1 MAQRM
6 PRSAGYDCLRLPA
19 GKVGGISRWRPF
31 FDRWTRRRHLGIQQR
46 IMLYVTIGLVLMFGS
61 IAFLGLQSIKEA
73 TGLVHAERLT
83 RAFTIAGIFQSGFQD
98 IAGDVQQENVG
109 LLADGSQLDETA
121 SRLLA
126 HLTLVD
132 AFRFFRPT
140 GVWVLGPDGRVLTE
154 TGSPSPNEVDQ
165 ASSILSTMSDLA
177 NNDFSVVT
185 APAAA
190 SYPASFAALIAR
202 VGSGDETAGRVV
214 VVHLEA
220 ANSQAPYVPS
230 SGDRLGSGVAAST
243 EQSADPASRYH
254 LEVVGPDG
262 RVALGI
268 GPDEHPGALSYH
280 FPVIQGIQGDRQAV
294 SLLHQPGPDESFEPH
309 VMAVVPLTGSH
320 FYLVLEQAV
329 DVALALPRQLEQRL
343 LLLTVVGFLT
353 TLAVAWVTTGRVVKP
368 TQQLTAVAQ
377 RMAQGDLESPISV
390 AAQDEVGQLAQSLES
405 MRQQL
410 RNAYQQLEETN
421 KTLELQVRERTAR
434 LGELLTKIISAQE
447 DERAR
452 LARELHDETAQTLG
466 ALSIAMDRARDNLD
480 ETQPEVAERLQEAR
494 TIAAGLL
501 EDTRRLILDLRP
513 MALDDLG
520 LAPAIRWYA
529 ETHLEEAGV
538 VAGIEVDQP
547 SKRLPQH
554 LEVSLFRMVQEA
566 VNNIARHADAHHA
579 GIRLAFRDSVASVRI
594 TDDGRGFDAEA
605 VLGLAVPARSVG
617 LLGMQERVR
626 LLNGHLTIDS
636 QPGKGTV
643 IAIEIPVE
651 AGAAR

>member
-6 PRSAGYDCLRLPA
+6 PRSAGFDLLHLPA
-19 GKVGGISRWRPF
+19 DVLWGSVSRFRRTVGRWPHG
-31 FDRWTRRRHLGIQQR
+31 RHLGIQQR

-61 IAFLGLQSIKEA
+61 NAFLGLESIKQA
-73 TGLVHAERLT
+73 TDLVYAERLT
-83 RAFTIAGIFQSGFQD
+83 RAFTIAGIIQSDFRH
-98 IAGDVQQENVG
+98 IAGDVQEQAG
-109 LLADGSQLDETA
+109 LLADGPQLDETA
-121 SRLLA
+121 SGLLA
-126 HLTLVD
+126 HLSRVD
-132 AFRFFRPT
+132 PFRFFRTT
-140 GVWVLGPDGRVLTE
+140 GVWVLGPDGRVLAAA
-154 TGSPSPNEVDQ
+154 GSPSPNEMDQ
-165 ASSILSTMSDLA
+165 PSSMVSAISDIDSA
-177 NNDFSVVT
+177 DFAVVT

-190 SYPASFAALIAR
+190 SDRQAFAAVIIRIGDRGDAAR
-202 VGSGDETAGRVV
+202 RVV
-214 VVHLEA
+214 VVDLEA
-220 ANSQAPYVPS
+220 ANSPAPYVPS
-230 SGDRLGSGVAAST
+230 SEDQVGAGVAPT
-243 EQSADPASRYH
+243 PEQLSDPASQYH

-268 GPDEHPGALSYH
+268 GPDEDPGGLSYH
-280 FPVIQGIQGDRQAV
+280 FPVIQGLQASQAV
-294 SLLHQPGPDESFEPH
+294 SLLHEPGPGESFESH
-309 VMAVVPLTGSH
+309 VMAVVPLTGSR

-329 DVALALPRQLEQRL
+329 DVALALPRELEQRL
-343 LLLTVVGFLT
+343 LLLTIVGFLT
-353 TLAVAWVTTGRVVKP
+353 TLAVAWITTGRVVKP

-377 RMAQGDLESPISV
+377 RIAQGDLESPICV

-410 RNAYQQLEETN
+410 RNAYQQLEDTN
-421 KTLELQVRERTAR
+421 KRLELQVRERTAR

-452 LARELHDETAQTLG
+452 LARELHDETAQTLA
-466 ALSIAMDRARDNLD
+466 ALSIALDRARDNLD
-480 ETQPEVAERLQEAR
+480 ETQPEAAERLQEAR

-501 EDTRRLILDLRP
+501 EETRRLILDLRP

-529 ETHLEEAGV
+529 ETHLEEAGIAASV
-538 VAGIEVDQP
+538 EVDQP
-547 SKRLPQH
+547 SKRLPKH

-566 VNNIARHADAHHA
+566 VNNVVRHAHARHAR
-579 GIRLAFRDSVASVRI
+579 IELAFRDSVASVRV

-626 LLNGHLTIDS
+626 LLNGRLSIES

-643 IAIEIPVE
+643 ISIEVPIEEGV
-651 AGAAR
+651 AR